1 MIYNHDM
8 DSFII
13 SNMTYSFSRI
23 SSFYNCPYEWRSV
36 YIDCESRDGSAM
48 AQFGSLIHK
57 ILEMYFKGELDFFE
71 LTDYYE
77 KNFDNFVTYEF
88 PANPH
93 VSLYNKYY
101 QAGIEYLDN
110 FTFDFKKYEV
120 LGIEKR
126 VTFNIGNYDFVGCI
140 DLLLGDKVT
149 GEIII
154 LDHKSASIGILK
166 SGKIAKKDREHFED
180 FKRQL
185 YLYSIPIIEEY
196 GKVDKLKWNLFKEQ
210 KFIEIPWKED
220 EYNESIRWAEQT
232 IKNIE
237 NETEWNIN
245 KEMIEAQEQGKYP
258 PFYCMNLCSQ
268 RFRCGFRNEYLGQ
281 LKENKI
287 EKEEFL

>member
-1 MIYNHDM
+1 M
-8 DSFII
+8 
-13 SNMTYSFSRI
+13 
-23 SSFYNCPYEWRSV
+23 
-36 YIDCESRDGSAM
+36 
-48 AQFGSLIHK
+48 
-57 ILEMYFKGELDFFE
+57 
-71 LTDYYE
+71 
-77 KNFDNFVTYEF
+77 
-88 PANPH
+88 
-93 VSLYNKYY
+93 
-101 QAGIEYLDN
+101 
-110 FTFDFKKYEV
+110 
-120 LGIEKR
+120 
-126 VTFNIGNYDFVGCI
+126 TFNIGNYDFVGCI